1 MILVDTDLVI
11 YAQNPAYPAVH
22 RFMAENETA
31 VSAVSYVEA
40 LGYDKLDPVEKMLL
54 ERYFADAEMFE
65 MDRRVL
71 DRAVALRQQAKFGL
85 GDSLIAA
92 TALEHGLTLATN
104 NTKDFVWIP
113 GLQLVNPLASN

>member
-1 MILVDTDLVI
+1 
-11 YAQNPAYPAVH
+11 
-22 RFMAENETA
+22 MAENQTA
-31 VSAVSYVEA
+31 VSAITYVEA
-40 LGYDKLDPVEKMLL
+40 LGYDKLDPLEKMLL

-71 DRAVALRQQAKFGL
+71 ERAVALRQQEKFGL